1 MYFTEEQLA
10 LDTIEP
16 ADYRELDHT
25 VTVGK
30 NSSLGEL
37 NFVVKYSERSRKL
50 KVLLVCGRDFPSRD
64 FAGSLDTCVTI
75 ALLPDRSLRKQTAIH
90 RRSVNPMYNE
100 SFVFHVAADEDVYSR
115 SLLFVTFYY
124 DQYSHSHVLGEEQ
137 VPLVDLPLGDEAVV
151 RCFLQEASVSSIAIQ
166 LNLLCFYILVIRYK

>member
-16 ADYRELDHT
+16 AAYRQLDHT

-37 NFVVKYSERSRKL
+37 NFVVKYSERNRKL
-50 KVLLVCGRDFPSRD
+50 SVLLVCGRDFPARD
-64 FAGSLDTCVTI
+64 FFGSLDTCVTLV
-75 ALLPDRSLRKQTAIH
+75 LLPDRSLRKQTAIH

-100 SFVFHVAADEDVYSR
+100 SFVFHIAADEDVYSR

-137 VPLVDLPLGDEAVV
+137 VPLVDLHLGDETMV
-151 RCFLQEASVSSIAIQ
+151 RCFLQEASVSIS
-166 LNLLCFYILVIRYK
+166 